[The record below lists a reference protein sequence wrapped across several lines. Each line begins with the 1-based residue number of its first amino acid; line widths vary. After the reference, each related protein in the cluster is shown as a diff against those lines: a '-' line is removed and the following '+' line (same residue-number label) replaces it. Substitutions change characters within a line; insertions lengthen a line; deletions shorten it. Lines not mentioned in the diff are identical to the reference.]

1 MSGGAAE
8 PGCRFA
14 ALQTCYL
21 SQFFCIFTLLVIRV
35 DLVHIFGNLAQKKQ
49 RNKVKLENLP
59 GFWAGDGELVN
70 WYVVWCTEDRDAFT
84 LSIETLKGI
93 LHSKTSCVY

>member
-1 MSGGAAE
+1 M
-8 PGCRFA
+8 
-14 ALQTCYL
+14 
-21 SQFFCIFTLLVIRV
+21 FTLLVNPV
-35 DLVHIFGNLAQKKQ
+35 NLVYILGNLAQRKQ

-70 WYVVWCTEDRDAFT
+70 WDVVWCTEDRDAFT